1 MNTKPSTTRRPRAGL
16 IVGAVAL
23 AVACSGGAYAAGAA
37 ITSSNQ
43 IKSGV
48 VNTGDIKNGTIK
60 VKDLNA
66 KTVTK
71 VNQLEGW
78 KPAALQASW
87 ATFPARNA
95 PAYRVDAAN
104 GMVYLRGAAGFGADN
119 GLDKNMF
126 ELPAGYRPATPI
138 TVNVAT
144 FNGFGTESE
153 FGAIE
158 IQTDGDV
165 RVYGAGDDRFVSLEG
180 VSFSIS

>member
-1 MNTKPSTTRRPRAGL
+1 MNTTTKTASRFRTVAGVL
-16 IVGAVAL
+16 AVT
-23 AVACSGGAYAAGAA
+23 VACSGGAYAAGAA
-37 ITSSNQ
+37 ITSSAQ

-66 KTVTK
+66 KTVAGVK
-71 VNQLEGW
+71 KLEGW
-78 KPAALQASW
+78 SNASLQGSW

-104 GMVYLRGAAGFGADN
+104 GVVYLRGAAGFGSDN
-119 GLDKNMF
+119 ASDKTVF

-153 FGAIE
+153 FGALE

-165 RVYGAGDDRFVSLEG
+165 VVYGAGDDRFVSFEG
-180 VSFSIS
+180 VSFSIG